1 MEPSSSLHVAILTV
15 SDSVT
20 KGVYADRS
28 GPAVAEACRVHGWK
42 VAATAVL
49 PDEQAKIEGQLRDWA
64 DSGAYELIL
73 TAGGTGIGPRDVT
86 PEATAAV
93 CPKLI
98 PGLAE
103 EMRRKG
109 LASTPRAVLSRSVV
123 GVRGA
128 TLVVNLPGS
137 PKGAAESLAAI
148 ATLLPHAAKIV
159 RGERH
164 D

>member
-1 MEPSSSLHVAILTV
+1 MQPYLRVAILTV
-15 SDSVT
+15 SDSVV

-28 GPAVAEACRVHGWK
+28 GPAVAEACRVHGWN
-42 VAATAVL
+42 VAVTVVL
-49 PDEQAKIEGQLRDWA
+49 PDDQPRIEAQLRDWA
-64 DSGAYELIL
+64 DSGVYELVL
-73 TAGGTGIGPRDVT
+73 TTGGTGIGPRDFT
-86 PEATAAV
+86 PEATINV
-93 CPKLI
+93 CNKLI

-109 LASTPRAVLSRSVV
+109 LAATPRAVLSRSVV

-128 TLVVNLPGS
+128 TLIVNLPGS

-148 ATLLPHAAKIV
+148 AALLPHAAKIV

-164 D
+164 E